1 MKRFLRSAQAD
12 AAPAPKRRAAE
23 PRGFAIERGCVTAA
37 ELALLRAEADFLAA
51 DSPPT
56 FENGCVLDFLAS
68 APLSDGHAART
79 SAPAYVALRYAERDA
94 FGAAHRAAVE
104 RLLFRTL
111 PTVALRHARAGLGVR
126 ARRAYLFNEHYV
138 VKPRRSGIE
147 FRWHTDEAEQ
157 LAMCECARAR
167 ATEGPYVSLWL
178 ALDDVDRENGCL
190 RVRGDGAAGDAD
202 DEGVPLVL
210 RAGDVVA
217 FSSRLWHRS
226 GANTSA
232 RPRRAFYAQYS
243 FDPITMGGA
252 PLRLAIL
259 CDSAEPPDAP
269 AYLAESDTR

>member
-1 MKRFLRSAQAD
+1 M
-12 AAPAPKRRAAE
+12 
-23 PRGFAIERGCVTAA
+23 TAA
-37 ELALLRAEADFLAA
+37 DLAVLRAEADALAA

-79 SAPAYVALRYAERDA
+79 SAPAYVALRYAEREA
-94 FGAAHRAAVE
+94 FGEAHRSAVE
-104 RLLFRTL
+104 QLLFCTL
-111 PTVALRHARAGLGVR
+111 PTVALRHARADLGVR
-126 ARRAYLFNEHYV
+126 ARRAFLFNEHYV
-138 VKPRRSGIE
+138 VKPRRSDIE

-157 LAMCECARAR
+157 LAICACAGAR
-167 ATEGPYVSLWL
+167 ATTGPYVSLWL

-190 RVRGDGAAGDAD
+190 RVRGEADGAPAAAAGDDA
-202 DEGVPLVL
+202 GVPLEL
-210 RAGDVVA
+210 RAGDAVV

-252 PLRLAIL
+252 PLRLAIR
-259 CDSAEPPDAP
+259 CDSAECPDGP
-269 AYLAESDTR
+269 ESEGHSGSIEDQT